1 MKNNLIILLCLGL
14 LVFGMFSCKSRKASS
29 RDLQQVTVTLDW
41 TPNTNHTGLYVAH
54 ELGYFKDAGLEVSI
68 VQPGQNVTDQ
78 VVATGDSEFGVSYQE
93 NVIMARAEGIPLV
106 SIAAVIANN
115 TSGFASL
122 KSANITKVSDFTGK
136 RYGSWDSPIEL
147 DILRSVMENAQA
159 DFSSVK
165 VISGIYDF
173 FSTIGKDADF
183 EWIYYGWDG
192 VAAELRGIDIN
203 FIPLKDLH
211 PALNYYTPVIIANE
225 SIVKDDPQLVTKF
238 MSAVTK
244 GYEYAIHNP
253 EEAAEILLQHAPE
266 LDRDLV
272 IQSQRFLSNHFQGD
286 SHKWGFQKPEVW
298 QRFADWMHNRRL
310 IDLRIETEKA
320 FTNQFLP

>member
-1 MKNNLIILLCLGL
+1 MKNTLIILLCLGL
-14 LVFGMFSCKSRKASS
+14 LVFGVFILKSRKANNSN
-29 RDLQQVTVTLDW
+29 LQRVTVTLDW

-54 ELGYFKDAGLEVSI
+54 ELGYFKAAGLEVSI

-93 NVIMARAEGIPLV
+93 NVIMARAQGIPLV
-106 SIAAVIANN
+106 SIAAVIADN

-122 KSANITKVSDFTGK
+122 KSANITKVSDFAGK

-159 DFSSVK
+159 NFSSVR

-173 FSTIGKDADF
+173 FSTIGRDVDF
-183 EWIYYGWDG
+183 AWIFYGWDG

-225 SIVKDDPQLVTKF
+225 SIIKDDPELVAKF
-238 MSAVTK
+238 MSAVSK
-244 GYEYAIHNP
+244 GYEHAIQNP
-253 EEAAEILLQHAPE
+253 DQAAEILLKHAPE

-272 IQSQRFLSNHFQGD
+272 IQSQRYLSNHFQSD

-298 QRFADWMHNRRL
+298 QRFAGWMHDQRL
-310 IDLRIETEKA
+310 TDLRIDTEKA